1 MMTKQSHQPQED
13 LDELKRQQELPE
25 HNQWAEVEMHKGYP
39 CINKPN
45 KPMKKKASKK
55 KGQSKKPKAY

>member
-1 MMTKQSHQPQED
+1 
-13 LDELKRQQELPE
+13 
-25 HNQWAEVEMHKGYP
+25 MHKGYP